1 LAFAA
6 PAFAE
11 EAALTPS
18 TASTAFKAR
27 IVAEHPDAV
36 FPSREGLLCPEIY
49 PDEKTEQEYSICYA
63 EFRTGDVWHLV
74 GTSAYREDNGTITFP
89 NGLHDSRWHRR
100 WVRCSLRGW
109 QSNQKVSGTL
119 IANNGC
125 TKGPQSDAYFVSIEG
140 YYAARFHP
148 GSSLGW
154 QFVQSAGFTSL
165 GVFRRQG
172 HSYTFT
178 NAVGDSFKFTP
189 RYAAKPSCKEEYA
202 HRGPGKFCRPECQC

>member
-1 LAFAA
+1 MVL
-6 PAFAE
+6 
-11 EAALTPS
+11 PS
-18 TASTAFKAR
+18 GVSAWSRVVHFFTDASLQPVHPEVAHLD
-27 IVAEHPDAV
+27 VAEGGA
-36 FPSREGLLCPEIY
+36 
-49 PDEKTEQEYSICYA
+49 
-63 EFRTGDVWHLV
+63 
-74 GTSAYREDNGTITFP
+74 
-89 NGLHDSRWHRR
+89 
-100 WVRCSLRGW
+100 